1 MGGLNKKGNRRLS
14 SKIFTPPF
22 RYPPKSDRGAFLAF
36 SEEGLAFD
44 KRVKESE
51 RLVVVAY
58 LKSSSTTLSGKQD
71 WFDYRPKVFFSANS
85 DSGLNWWKSE
95 PLFEGSFGLNMRPP
109 LSRTANTKRTDFTAE
124 CLQRVAPKKA
134 SKAWKS
140 LTDRFFL
147 FRISQEL
154 KRPSKKGNIL

>member
-1 MGGLNKKGNRRLS
+1 MSSWGIGLDFQSILPILNQQSKLTAFKIRIVPSLPFEYHSFSPYLPFKYSQPTTKIFTLPLIGMGGLNKKGNRRLS

-71 WFDYRPKVFFSANS
+71 
-85 DSGLNWWKSE
+85 
-95 PLFEGSFGLNMRPP
+95 
-109 LSRTANTKRTDFTAE
+109 
-124 CLQRVAPKKA
+124 
-134 SKAWKS
+134 
-140 LTDRFFL
+140 
-147 FRISQEL
+147 
-154 KRPSKKGNIL
+154 